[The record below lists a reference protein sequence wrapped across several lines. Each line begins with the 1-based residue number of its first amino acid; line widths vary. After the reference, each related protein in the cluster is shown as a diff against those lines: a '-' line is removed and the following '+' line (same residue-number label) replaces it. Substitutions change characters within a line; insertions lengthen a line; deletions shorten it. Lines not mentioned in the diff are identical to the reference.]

1 MTRRTALVAIFALL
15 PASRFKNTMLR
26 RLGWTIGRGVRI
38 GPCLALRVDAVQV
51 GDGADVGPFNVLRN
65 LTQFD
70 IGPGARIGQ
79 WNYLTASRHMT
90 VAGGPGSFMLG
101 SEASLTSRHYVD
113 CTGGVQI
120 GAYTTVA
127 GERST
132 FITHGISWVTSDQ
145 TYAGIVIGEFCLVSS
160 NVQVAPGAIVG
171 DRIVIGMGATIA
183 GELSEPGL
191 YLQPRAELVRRDLK
205 GQYFERRQGSV
216 ESVRPRS

>member
-1 MTRRTALVAIFALL
+1 MDIRTALVAIFALL
-15 PASRFKNTMLR
+15 PASRFKNAVLR
-26 RLGWTIGRGVRI
+26 QLGWSIGLGVRL
-38 GPCLALRVDAVQV
+38 GPCLALRVGTAAV
-51 GDGADVGPFNVLRN
+51 GDRANIGPFNVLRN
-65 LTQFD
+65 LTSFE

-79 WNYLTASRHMT
+79 WNFLTASHHMT
-90 VAGGPGSFMLG
+90 ASGGPGSFVLG

-145 TYAGIVIGEFCLVSS
+145 TYDAITIGEFCLLSS
-160 NVQVAPGAIVG
+160 NVQVTPGSTVG
-171 DRIVIGMGATIA
+171 DRIVVGMGATIA

-191 YLQPRAELVRRDLK
+191 YIQPRAELVKRDLK
-205 GQYFERRQGSV
+205 GQYFERRLGSV
-216 ESVRPRS
+216 ESVRPR

>member
-1 MTRRTALVAIFALL
+1 MDIRTALVAIFALL

-26 RLGWTIGRGVRI
+26 RLGWTIGLGVRL
-38 GPCLALRVDAVQV
+38 GPCLALRVRVATV
-51 GDGADVGPFNVLRN
+51 GDRADIGPFNVLRN
-65 LTQFD
+65 LARLE

-79 WNYLTASRHMT
+79 WNFLTASHHMT

-120 GAYTTVA
+120 GAFTTVA

-145 TYAGIVIGEFCLVSS
+145 TYGAITIGEFCLLSS
-160 NVQVAPGAIVG
+160 NVQVAPGSNVG
-171 DRIVIGMGATIA
+171 DRIIVGMGATIA
-183 GELSEPGL
+183 GELAEPGL
-191 YLQPRAELVRRDLK
+191 YIQPRAELVKRDLK
-205 GQYFERRQGSV
+205 GAYFDRRLGSV
-216 ESVRPRS
+216 ESVRPR